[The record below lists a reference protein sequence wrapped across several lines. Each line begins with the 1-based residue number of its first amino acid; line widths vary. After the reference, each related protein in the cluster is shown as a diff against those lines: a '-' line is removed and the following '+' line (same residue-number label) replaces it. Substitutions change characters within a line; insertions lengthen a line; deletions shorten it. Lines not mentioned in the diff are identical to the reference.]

1 MSCPHV
7 LEFSS
12 PQYRTALGH
21 PREASH
27 SGDHPMPWAAPRQQA
42 SFTGLGEVSLPAGDQ
57 ETQQKRTCEL
67 CDAAIGMLLALE
79 LTEG

>member
-1 MSCPHV
+1 
-7 LEFSS
+7 
-12 PQYRTALGH
+12 
-21 PREASH
+21 
-27 SGDHPMPWAAPRQQA
+27 MPWAAPRQQA